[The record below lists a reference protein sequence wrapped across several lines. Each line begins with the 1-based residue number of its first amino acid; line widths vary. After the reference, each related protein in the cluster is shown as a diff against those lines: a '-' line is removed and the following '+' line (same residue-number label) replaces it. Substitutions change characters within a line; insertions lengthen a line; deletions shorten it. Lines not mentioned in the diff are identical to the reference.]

1 MLYQIVDKNGVV
13 INWKITRERAEELK
27 KAYDAVYP
35 ESKVEIKEQEWWAER
50 LKGGKDENNRII
62 KQGCWAWI

>member
-1 MLYQIVDKNGVV
+1 MLYQIVDKNDVV

-35 ESKVEIKEQEWWAER
+35 ESKVEIKEQE
-50 LKGGKDENNRII
+50 
-62 KQGCWAWI
+62 

>member
-27 KAYDAVYP
+27 KAYDVAYQ
-35 ESKVEIKEQEWWAER
+35 ESKVEVK
-50 LKGGKDENNRII
+50 
-62 KQGCWAWI
+62 KQDW